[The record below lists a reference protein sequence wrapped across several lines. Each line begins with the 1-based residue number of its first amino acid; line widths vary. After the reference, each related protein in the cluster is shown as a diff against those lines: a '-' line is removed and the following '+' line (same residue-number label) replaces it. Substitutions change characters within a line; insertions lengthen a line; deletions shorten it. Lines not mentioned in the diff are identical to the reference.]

1 MDYDKDLDI
10 AKEEMQGPP
19 TALIAIEQK
28 IPSIFTTKS
37 AVNGPFGHL
46 LQQAKGRENVFNTD
60 PHRRT
65 DFEHTNDIM
74 YIYMFLHH
82 MYMQIQITGLTYN
95 K

>member
-1 MDYDKDLDI
+1 MAHLYIFYSKQRI
-10 AKEEMQGPP
+10 A
-19 TALIAIEQK
+19 
-28 IPSIFTTKS
+28 
-37 AVNGPFGHL
+37 
-46 LQQAKGRENVFNTD
+46 REDGFNTD

-74 YIYMFLHH
+74 YIYIFLHH